1 LIEGMVILAFVL
13 AASLAMVHLFAGRLL
28 FLDSIPRNRWL
39 SFGSGISVAYIFV
52 HLLPELAQG
61 QRTLEEVDGPLMA
74 AIESHVWL
82 VALSGLVVFYGIER
96 AAKRARPAGSPGATD
111 GGAAAGVFWLH
122 IGSFAAYNVVIGYLL
137 MHRAEE
143 GIRNMLVFWFAML
156 LHFVVNDFG
165 LREHHRLDYTH
176 VGRWVL
182 ALAVVGGWLLGVV
195 IELSEPVVAVLI
207 AFIGGGVV
215 LNVLKEELPEERKS
229 SFLSFAVGAAGY
241 AAVLVG
247 F

>member
-1 LIEGMVILAFVL
+1 
-13 AASLAMVHLFAGRLL
+13 MVHLFAGRLL
-28 FLDSIPRNRWL
+28 FLDSIPRSRWL

-52 HLLPELAQG
+52 HLLPELAEG
-61 QRTLEEVDGPLMA
+61 QRTLDQVDGPLMA
-74 AIESHVWL
+74 ALESHVWL

-96 AAKRARPAGSPGATD
+96 VAKHARPAGMHGATD
-111 GGAAAGVFWLH
+111 NGTGPMVFWLH

-137 MHRAEE
+137 LHRAEE
-143 GIRNMLVFWFAML
+143 GVRNTLVFWFAML

-165 LREHHRLDYTH
+165 LRDHHRQDYTH

-182 ALAVVGGWLLGVV
+182 AVAVVGGWFLGVG

-215 LNVLKEELPEERKS
+215 LNVMKEELPEDRKS